1 MNLRDRAATLGGR
14 CVSQVGRAR
23 GLTADKV
30 KRRSKLSSGIKAV
43 TLVAVA
49 IAFAYLMLWLASLG

>member
-1 MNLRDRAATLGGR
+1 M
-14 CVSQVGRAR
+14 CFPSWSSE